1 MYYFSDNVMRCLILS
16 GVKRHFVPLVICMPK
31 INGFVVCYVTSEFVC
46 VYAHVRCHVSGV
58 LLHLWFSPLF
68 EAVDILKNC
77 AKAGAL
83 VHFILS
89 PYSYWDNIFLSL
101 FFK

>member
-16 GVKRHFVPLVICMPK
+16 GVKRHFVLLVICMPK

-46 VYAHVRCHVSGV
+46 VRVRACVCAHVRCHVSGV

-68 EAVDILKNC
+68 EAGDSSKNCC

-83 VHFILS
+83 VHIILS
-89 PYSYWDNIFLSL
+89 PYS
-101 FFK
+101 

>member
-46 VYAHVRCHVSGV
+46 VHAHVCCHVSGV

-68 EAVDILKNC
+68 GAVDSLKSCC

-83 VHFILS
+83 VYIILS
-89 PYSYWDNIFLSL
+89 PYS
-101 FFK
+101 

>member
-46 VYAHVRCHVSGV
+46 VRAHVRCHVSGV

-68 EAVDILKNC
+68 EAVDSLKNCC

-83 VHFILS
+83 VHIILS
-89 PYSYWDNIFLSL
+89 PYS
-101 FFK
+101 